1 MSLQRVG
8 YGLAA
13 LIGLGIIFIGARF
26 LLAPEVAA
34 AGFGLPA
41 SAAGDAGA
49 YLTTKGVRDIVSG
62 LFVLVLLATGQTR
75 ALGFVLLV
83 ASLIP
88 LGDMAVVLAHT
99 GPPSIAFGVHG
110 GTAVAVLVDAFLLL
124 GSDRRLRHRPPAPQ
138 PIH

>member
-1 MSLQRVG
+1 MSLKRIG
-8 YGLAA
+8 NGLAG

-49 YLTTKGVRDIVSG
+49 YLSTKGVRDIASG
-62 LFVLVLLATGQTR
+62 LFVLALLATRQTR
-75 ALGFVLLV
+75 ALGLVLLV

-88 LGDMAVVLAHT
+88 LGDMAVVLARG

-110 GTAVAVLVDAFLLL
+110 GTAITVLLDAYLLL
-124 GSDRRLRHRPPAPQ
+124 EGDRRQGHLVPAPQ
-138 PIH
+138 LMH

>member
-1 MSLQRVG
+1 MSLKG
-8 YGLAA
+8 IGNGLAA

-26 LLAPEVAA
+26 LLTPEVAA

-62 LFVLVLLATGQTR
+62 LFVLVLLASGQTR
-75 ALGFVLLV
+75 ALGLVLLV

-110 GTAVAVLVDAFLLL
+110 VTAVTVLLDAYLLL
-124 GSDRRLRHRPPAPQ
+124 GGDRRRRHLAPAPQ
-138 PIH
+138 PMH